1 MVVGR
6 WEGDRVFGS
15 WELVDSMGTIKTFRD
30 LETWQRGHELV
41 LMIYILTKEFPQR
54 ETYSLV
60 DQMRRAVV
68 SITSNVAEGFG
79 RRTSNE
85 KVRFYYIATGSLT
98 EIQNQLLIAR
108 DLRYLSKSEYQSAF
122 ELTEVVYRLLNGLI
136 RSLTK

>member
-1 MVVGR
+1 MR
-6 WEGDRVFGS
+6 
-15 WELVDSMGTIKTFRD
+15 TIKSFRD

>member
-1 MVVGR
+1 
-6 WEGDRVFGS
+6 
-15 WELVDSMGTIKTFRD
+15 MGTIKTFRD
-30 LETWQRGHELV
+30 LETWQKGHELV

-108 DLRYLSKSEYQSAF
+108 DLRYLSESEYDGA
-122 ELTEVVYRLLNGLI
+122 EKLTELVYRLLNGLI

>member
-1 MVVGR
+1 
-6 WEGDRVFGS
+6 
-15 WELVDSMGTIKTFRD
+15 MGEYQKIRSFRD

-41 LMIYILTKEFPQR
+41 LLVYKLTKEFPQR
-54 ETYSLV
+54 EVYSLV

-98 EIQNQLLIAR
+98 EIQNQLLIAK
-108 DLRYLSKSEYQSAF
+108 DLLYLSESEYKDVV
-122 ELTEVVYRLLNGLI
+122 ELTDVVYRLLNGLI
-136 RSLTK
+136 RSILK